1 MHPAYSVIFF
11 TTASG
16 AGYGLLFALGV
27 LNFAG
32 LLPTDRWFG
41 LAGLVIS
48 LGLITAGLLSSTFH
62 LGHPVRAWR
71 AFSQWRSSWLSR
83 EGVASVITYGP
94 AAVFGYGWVFLEQ
107 TAGLW
112 AVMGLLAAVG
122 AVITVYCTSMIY
134 VSLRTIA
141 AWHNK
146 WVTPGYLLI
155 ALATGL
161 VLMDA
166 LLRVFGAPLDILS
179 WVALACFFAVGVQ
192 KSLYW
197 RFLDNEPP
205 ASTLATATGLGEGV
219 KMFDPPHTG
228 TNYLREEMGYKV
240 ARKHAEK
247 LHKIA
252 YTLLV
257 GAPCLL
263 LVIATFTPAVGALLA
278 VLAALSAAIG
288 VVTERWLFFAEA
300 KHVVSLY
307 YGDGGH

>member
-16 AGYGLLFALGV
+16 AGYGLLGTLGV

-41 LAGLVIS
+41 FAGLAIS
-48 LGLITAGLLSSTFH
+48 RGLITAGLLSSTFH
-62 LGHPVRAWR
+62 LGHPERAWR

-94 AAVFGYGWVFLEQ
+94 AAIFAYGWVFLEQ
-107 TAGLW
+107 TDGIW
-112 AVMGLLAAVG
+112 AVMGLLAAIG

-141 AWHNK
+141 AWHNN
-146 WVTPGYLLI
+146 WVAPGYLLM

-166 LLRVFGAPLDILS
+166 LLRVFGAPLDQLS
-179 WVALACFFAVGVQ
+179 WAALAAYFAVGLQ

-197 RFLDNEPP
+197 RSLDKDQP

-240 ARKHAEK
+240 ARKHAQK
-247 LHKIA
+247 LRIITNI
-252 YTLLV
+252 TLIVVPFVLI
-257 GAPCLL
+257 LS
-263 LVIATFTPAVGALLA
+263 ATLHPSIGMITT

>member
-16 AGYGLLFALGV
+16 AGYGLLAVLGV

-41 LAGLVIS
+41 LTGLVIS

-62 LGHPVRAWR
+62 LGHPERAWR

-94 AAVFGYGWVFLEQ
+94 AAIFGYGWVFLEQ
-107 TAGLW
+107 TSGLW
-112 AVMGLLAAVG
+112 AIMGLLAAVG

-146 WVTPGYLLI
+146 WVTPGYLLM
-155 ALATGL
+155 ALVTGL

-166 LLRVFGAPLDILS
+166 LLRVFGAATDWLS
-179 WVALACFFAVGVQ
+179 WVTIISLIFVLILKIRYWSLLDTQ
-192 KSLYW
+192 K
-197 RFLDNEPP
+197 PV
-205 ASTLATATGLGEGV
+205 STLATATGLGEGV

-240 ARKHAEK
+240 ARRHAEK
-247 LHKIA
+247 LRKIA
-252 YTLLV
+252 YALLV
-257 GAPCLL
+257 GIPSVLL
-263 LVIATFTPAVGALLA
+263 LIAIFAPATGALLA
-278 VLAALSAAIG
+278 VLATLSAAIG
-288 VVTERWLFFAEA
+288 VATERWLFFAEA

-307 YGDGGH
+307 YGDTNT